1 MGGKNWELGIENSDT
16 ASWKI
21 CESWEL
27 QKFWIENAKNYES
40 QIIKIVKYS
49 DDYIIEA
56 S

>member
-1 MGGKNWELGIENSDT
+1 MGGKNWELGIENSNT
-16 ASWKI
+16 VSWKI
-21 CESWEL
+21 AKVGNYKNSELKNAES
-27 QKFWIENAKNYES
+27 YES